1 MSTASSFVKLL
12 TDLAFLAYALGV
24 MAVFTRLYFWDDIK
38 AWWANYQARRAETE
52 QLNKLW
58 EQGGF
63 D

>member
-1 MSTASSFVKLL
+1 MKPIGLI
-12 TDLAFLAYALGV
+12 TDVLFLAYAGL
-24 MAVFTRLYFWDDIK
+24 TLFWIVRMCFWEDLRS
-38 AWWANYQARRAETE
+38 WWRNYQARRREIE